1 MNKSAVDYMGFEI
14 GPIRPPS
21 EQTSLLLRVTRNCP
35 WNKCKFCGLYKG
47 QSFSVRKKEDVIRDL
62 EMIRYSID
70 ALEEMEECSD
80 LEKGVIQNTLF
91 EKLGRNNKRVYQI
104 ASNWYRAGMTSVFLQ
119 DGNTMVVKP
128 DDMVEILLTLRSLF
142 PTIQRITSYG
152 RAHTIARISD
162 CDLLRL
168 SKAGLNRIHIG
179 METGSDEIL
188 KSVNKGVDK
197 STQIIAGQKVRATG
211 IELSEYFMP
220 GLGGR
225 EFSNSNALETAD
237 AINQINPNFI
247 RIRTLAVTKKS
258 ELYKDYESG
267 IFTRT
272 NDVDMMKELY
282 LFIESLNGISSMI
295 KSDHILNLMTELEGK
310 LPEDKEKMLSV
321 ISWFLELSEEDKMLF
336 RIGRR
341 GGMLKGIQ
349 DFDMASKKR
358 IAEICVANKID
369 YRNVDQ
375 IVDEMMNR
383 FI

>member
-1 MNKSAVDYMGFEI
+1 MNKSSVDDMGFEI

-21 EQTSLLLRVTRNCP
+21 EQTSLLLRITRNCP
-35 WNKCKFCGLYKG
+35 WNNCKFCGLYKD

-62 EMIRYSID
+62 EIIRYSID
-70 ALEEMEECSD
+70 ALEEMEECTD
-80 LEKGVIQNTLF
+80 FEKGIIHSTLF
-91 EKLGRNNKRVYQI
+91 EKLGRHNKHVYQI

-119 DGNTMVVKP
+119 DANTMVVKP
-128 DDMVEILLTLRSLF
+128 DDMVEILLTLRNMF

-162 CDLLRL
+162 LDLLRI

-188 KSVNKGVDK
+188 KRVNKGVDK
-197 STQIIAGQKVRATG
+197 ATQIIAGQKVRAAD

-225 EFSNSNALETAD
+225 EFSDENALETAD

-258 ELYKDYESG
+258 ELYKDYEAG

-295 KSDHILNLMTELEGK
+295 KSDHILNLMPELEGK

-321 ISWFLELSEEDKMLF
+321 IKWFLELSEEDKMLF

-341 GGMLKGIQ
+341 GGMIKGIQ
-349 DFDMASKKR
+349 DFDIASKKR